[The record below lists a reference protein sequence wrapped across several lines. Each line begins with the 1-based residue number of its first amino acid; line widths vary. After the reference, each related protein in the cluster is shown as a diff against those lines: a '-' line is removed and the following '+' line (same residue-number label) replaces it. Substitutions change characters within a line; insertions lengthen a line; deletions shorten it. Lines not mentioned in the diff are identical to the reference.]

1 MHLLITLN
9 NGLVEVDR
17 RFTLKY
23 TKPER
28 MDIAKKIYD
37 GEMTSAEAAVKYDLN
52 FTSVKNY
59 VRRYRLENN
68 LPPRIPH
75 NVKSGSVISVKVPS
89 DNDLEKFATMT
100 KEELIRELVKAK
112 VTEARLKKGYM
123 VKGAGAA
130 KEFVS
135 LDGKNTK

>member
-1 MHLLITLN
+1 MHLLIILN

-75 NVKSGSVISVKVPS
+75 NLKSGSVISVKVPS
-89 DNDLEKFATMT
+89 DHDLEKFAPMT
-100 KEELIRELVKAK
+100 KEEL
-112 VTEARLKKGYM
+112 
-123 VKGAGAA
+123 
-130 KEFVS
+130 
-135 LDGKNTK
+135 KNL

>member
-1 MHLLITLN
+1 MHLLIILN

-100 KEELIRELVKAK
+100 KEELKDLPNFKVKLFERETVFNQLWDK
-112 VTEARLKKGYM
+112 
-123 VKGAGAA
+123 
-130 KEFVS
+130 
-135 LDGKNTK
+135 TKQFIQTFYTGL